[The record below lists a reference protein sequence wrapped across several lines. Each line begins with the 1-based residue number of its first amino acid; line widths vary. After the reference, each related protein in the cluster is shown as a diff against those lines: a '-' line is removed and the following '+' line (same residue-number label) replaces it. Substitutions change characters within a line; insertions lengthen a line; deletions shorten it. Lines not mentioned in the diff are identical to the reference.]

1 MPCCPQKN
9 IAPAQVVF
17 SHFKFSAIFQVLLQT
32 YIEHLRGK
40 VEDLKEVTVN
50 NHGKG
55 RTYIVSTYMYIL
67 CTVYTVYI
75 QYVCTYMCHMV
86 SIICQ
91 GVHTQTEKNTHY
103 IFIFEEEKNHKFLW

>member
-1 MPCCPQKN
+1 MILPCCSEKN

-17 SHFKFSAIFQVLLQT
+17 HYFKFSAIFQVLLQT

-55 RTYIVSTYMYIL
+55 RTCIVSTYIV
-67 CTVYTVYI
+67 CVYI
-75 QYVCTYMCHMV
+75 YMCHMV
-86 SIICQ
+86 SFICQ
-91 GVHTQTEKNTHY
+91 GVHTQTEKKHY
-103 IFIFEEEKNHKFLW
+103 IFIFEEEKNHKFL